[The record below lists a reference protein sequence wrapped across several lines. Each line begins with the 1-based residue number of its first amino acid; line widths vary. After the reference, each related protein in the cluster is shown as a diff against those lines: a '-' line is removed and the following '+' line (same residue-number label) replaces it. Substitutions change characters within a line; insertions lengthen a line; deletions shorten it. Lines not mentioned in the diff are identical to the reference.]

1 MRAGGSM
8 FISFDGVDG
17 VGKSTQTELFVE
29 WLREQGRT
37 VVTCR
42 DPGSTELGERLRTLV
57 LKASDIKIDAESEM
71 LLYMA
76 ARAQLV
82 AEVIEPALAAGQVV
96 VSDRFLLA
104 NVVYQGHAAGL
115 EPQSIWDVGNV
126 ATAGQQPDL
135 TIVLDMPLEKAVSR
149 IGRELDR
156 MEAKGSEFLQR
167 VRQGFLTEAE
177 RAPEQIK
184 VINADQ
190 EIEQVQADIRQVA
203 RECLEVS

>member
-1 MRAGGSM
+1 M

-17 VGKSTQTELFVE
+17 VGKSTQTELFVA
-29 WLREQGRT
+29 WLREQGHS

-42 DPGSTELGERLRTLV
+42 DPGSTELGERLRSLV
-57 LKASDIKIDAESEM
+57 LKATDIKINAESEM

-82 AEVIEPALAAGQVV
+82 SEVIQPALAAGQYV

-104 NVVYQGHAAGL
+104 NVVYQGHAGGL
-115 EPQSIWDVGNV
+115 NPQSIWNVGKI
-126 ATAGQQPDL
+126 ATAGRQPDL
-135 TIVLDMPLEKAVSR
+135 TIVLDMPLEKAVGR

-156 MEAKGSEFLQR
+156 MEAKGMEFLQR
-167 VRQGFLTEAE
+167 VREGFLSEAE
-177 RAPEQIK
+177 DAPEQIK

-190 EIEQVQADIRQVA
+190 QIDEVQADIRQAVRA
-203 RECLEVS
+203 CIESS

>member
-1 MRAGGSM
+1 M

-29 WLREQGRT
+29 WLREQGQT

-82 AEVIEPALAAGQVV
+82 AEVIQPALAAGQFV

-115 EPQSIWDVGNV
+115 DPQSIWDVGKV

-135 TIVLDMPLEKAVSR
+135 TIVLDMPLERAVGR

-167 VRQGFLTEAE
+167 VRDGFLAEAE
-177 RAPEQIK
+177 RAPDQIK

-190 EIEQVQADIRQVA
+190 QIEQVQEDIRQVA
-203 RECLEVS
+203 RVCLEVS

>member
-1 MRAGGSM
+1 M

-17 VGKSTQTELFVE
+17 VGKSTQAAQFVE
-29 WLREQGRT
+29 WLQEQGHQVLR
-37 VVTCR
+37 CR

-57 LKASDIKIDAESEM
+57 LKDTKISIAAGSEM

-82 AEVIEPALAAGQVV
+82 SEVIQPALAAGKVV

-115 EPQSIWDVGNV
+115 DPQDIWDVGGV
-126 ATAGQQPDL
+126 ATGGLEPDL
-135 TIVLDMPLEKAVSR
+135 TVVLDMPLEKAVGR

-156 MEAKGSEFLQR
+156 MEARGLEFLEK
-167 VRQGFLTEAE
+167 VRQGFLREAE
-177 RAPEQIK
+177 RSPDRI
-184 VINADQ
+184 VVVNADQ
-190 EIEQVQADIRQVA
+190 EIPQVQHDIRQVA
-203 RECLEVS
+203 SRCLNVS

>member
-1 MRAGGSM
+1 M

-17 VGKSTQTELFVE
+17 VGKSTQAAQFVE
-29 WLREQGRT
+29 WLQEQGHQVLR
-37 VVTCR
+37 CR

-57 LKASDIKIDAESEM
+57 LKDTKISIAAGSEM

-82 AEVIEPALAAGQVV
+82 SEVIEPALAAGQVV

-115 EPQSIWDVGNV
+115 DPQDIWDVGAV
-126 ATAGQQPDL
+126 ATGGLEPDL
-135 TIVLDMPLEKAVSR
+135 TVVLDMPLEKAVGR

-156 MEAKGSEFLQR
+156 MEARGLEFLER
-167 VRQGFLTEAE
+167 VRQGFLREAE
-177 RAPEQIK
+177 RSPERI
-184 VINADQ
+184 VVVDADQ
-190 EIEQVQADIRQVA
+190 DIPQVQNDIRQVA
-203 RECLEVS
+203 SRYLKVS

>member
-1 MRAGGSM
+1 M
-8 FISFDGVDG
+8 FISFDGLDG

>member
-1 MRAGGSM
+1 M

-29 WLREQGRT
+29 WLREQGQT

-82 AEVIEPALAAGQVV
+82 AEVIQPALAAGQFV

-115 EPQSIWDVGNV
+115 DPRG
-126 ATAGQQPDL
+126 
-135 TIVLDMPLEKAVSR
+135 
-149 IGRELDR
+149 
-156 MEAKGSEFLQR
+156 R
-167 VRQGFLTEAE
+167 VRQSVAGNTATC
-177 RAPEQIK
+177 
-184 VINADQ
+184 NH
-190 EIEQVQADIRQVA
+190 DIF
-203 RECLEVS
+203 

>member
-1 MRAGGSM
+1 M

-82 AEVIEPALAAGQVV
+82 AEVIQPALAAGQVV

-115 EPQSIWDVGNV
+115 DPQSIWDVGNV

-135 TIVLDMPLEKAVSR
+135 TVVLDMPLERAVGR

-156 MEAKGSEFLQR
+156 MEAKGSGFLQR

>member
-1 MRAGGSM
+1 M

-17 VGKSTQTELFVE
+17 VGKSTQAAQFVE
-29 WLREQGRT
+29 WLQEQGHQVLR
-37 VVTCR
+37 CR

-57 LKASDIKIDAESEM
+57 LKDTKISIAAGSEM

-82 AEVIEPALAAGQVV
+82 SEVIQPALAAGQVV

-115 EPQSIWDVGNV
+115 DPQDIWDVGAV
-126 ATAGQQPDL
+126 ATGGLEPDL
-135 TIVLDMPLEKAVSR
+135 TVVLDMPLEKAVGR

-156 MEAKGSEFLQR
+156 MEARGLEFLEK
-167 VRQGFLTEAE
+167 VRQGFLREAE
-177 RAPEQIK
+177 QSPERI
-184 VINADQ
+184 VVVNADQ
-190 EIEQVQADIRQVA
+190 EIPQVQNDIRQVA
-203 RECLEVS
+203 SRCLKVS

>member
-1 MRAGGSM
+1 M

-29 WLREQGRT
+29 WLREQGHT

-82 AEVIEPALAAGQVV
+82 AEVIQPALAAGQFV

-115 EPQSIWDVGNV
+115 DPQSIWDVGKV
-126 ATAGQQPDL
+126 ATAGQEPDL
-135 TIVLDMPLEKAVSR
+135 TIVLDMPLERAVGR

-167 VRQGFLTEAE
+167 VREGFLAEAE
-177 RAPEQIK
+177 RAPDQIK

-190 EIEQVQADIRQVA
+190 QIEQVQEDIRQVA
-203 RECLEVS
+203 KACLEVA

>member
-1 MRAGGSM
+1 M

-17 VGKSTQTELFVE
+17 VGKSTQAAQFVE
-29 WLREQGRT
+29 WLQEQGHQVLR
-37 VVTCR
+37 CR

-57 LKASDIKIDAESEM
+57 LKDTEISIAAGSEM

-82 AEVIEPALAAGQVV
+82 SEVIQPALAAGQVV

-115 EPQSIWDVGNV
+115 DPQDIWDVGGV
-126 ATAGQQPDL
+126 ATGGLEPDL
-135 TIVLDMPLEKAVSR
+135 TVVLDMPLEKAVGR

-156 MEAKGSEFLQR
+156 MEARGLEFLEK
-167 VRQGFLTEAE
+167 VRQGFLREAE
-177 RAPEQIK
+177 RSPERI
-184 VINADQ
+184 VVVNADQ
-190 EIEQVQADIRQVA
+190 DIPQVQHDIRQVA
-203 RECLEVS
+203 SRCLNVS